1 MIHQIQSGQQTE
13 IGQAVVPLSKILSA
27 PLKEMPG
34 AMVRVYDD
42 YVDVKDAQTGHLKCN
57 LRVLIYLEDNGVAK
71 DSDSGRGQGNRGGG
85 SLQQARD
92 QLKRNTA
99 PAGNGPGAAN
109 PNLPGPDA

>member
-13 IGQAVVPLSKILSA
+13 IGQAVVPLNKILSA
-27 PLKEMPG
+27 PLTQTPQ

-57 LRVLIYLEDNGVAK
+57 LRVLIYLEDNGVAQ
-71 DSDSGRGQGNRGGG
+71 DSDSGRGQDNRGGA

-92 QLKRNTA
+92 QLKRNGSSLA
-99 PAGNGPGAAN
+99 NGAGAAN
-109 PNLPGPDA
+109 PNLSSPDA

>member
-13 IGQAVVPLSKILSA
+13 IGQAVVPLNKILSA
-27 PLKEMPG
+27 PLTQTPS

-42 YVDVKDAQTGHLKCN
+42 YVDVKDPQTGHLKCN

-71 DSDSGRGQGNRGGG
+71 DSGRGQDNRGGA

-92 QLKRNTA
+92 QLKRN
-99 PAGNGPGAAN
+99 PAGAAN
-109 PNLPGPDA
+109 PNLSSPDA